1 MAIEISY
8 IEEEGMYNISGLKY
22 SVEEAESIAHFI
34 EATEFDK
41 YVKKNPTYL
50 DQIIPNPLDDDA
62 FLQLKKENDNDD
74 N

>member
-50 DQIIPNPLDDDA
+50 DQM
-62 FLQLKKENDNDD
+62 FQWMQFQYET
-74 N
+74 